1 MAVALAPI
9 GTQGGQIWQD
19 NVYPWKVY
27 GGMGQGIRAWALPA
41 TLECDISTSTPAAFI
56 MTTTGTTP
64 TFAVGV
70 LQGYPAILTTTATAY
85 DGLNVQ
91 MRGSVCKT
99 VANKQFYVR
108 GILKASELTTSD
120 LLFGVAALKTDLMK
134 TSSAHGVNTSV
145 EGCFFS
151 KASGSAAMTFYTY
164 VAGTLTNS
172 IAVGNLTVADI
183 DYAIWWDGTYV
194 RAYLNNVL
202 VAQFSTSLPTVT
214 MTPSINWRTGASA
227 AITLSIS
234 ELAYVS
240 VE

>member
-1 MAVALAPI
+1 
-9 GTQGGQIWQD
+9 
-19 NVYPWKVY
+19 
-27 GGMGQGIRAWALPA
+27 
-41 TLECDISTSTPAAFI
+41 
-56 MTTTGTTP
+56 
-64 TFAVGV
+64 
-70 LQGYPAILTTTATAY
+70 
-85 DGLNVQ
+85 
-91 MRGSVCKT
+91 
-99 VANKQFYVR
+99 
-108 GILKASELTTSD
+108 
-120 LLFGVAALKTDLMK
+120 
-134 TSSAHGVNTSV
+134 
-145 EGCFFS
+145 
-151 KASGSAAMTFYTY
+151 MTFYTY